1 MRLTLVLGGARSGKT
16 RWALDEARR
25 LGGGAVTW
33 IATADPAAA
42 FADDEMRRRIQ
53 RHRAERPAQWQT
65 VEESRDAAR
74 ALEAA
79 VHPVV
84 VLDCLTMLLSRHVAD
99 AASES
104 AAEAAGDAAVR
115 ELLEAAGRRTG
126 ELVIVANEVGQGVVP
141 AHPSGRW
148 FRDVQGRA
156 NQRVAADA
164 GRVLLVVAGLPL
176 WLKDDG

>member
-16 RWALDEARR
+16 RWALEESPRR
-25 LGGGAVTW
+25 RSRDLAGGGFRGRCV
-33 IATADPAAA
+33 DGSGGAA
-42 FADDEMRRRIQ
+42 Q
-53 RHRAERPAQWQT
+53 K
-65 VEESRDAAR
+65 VEESRNAAR

-115 ELLEAAGRRTG
+115 ELLDAAGRRMG

-176 WLKDDG
+176 WLKDDD